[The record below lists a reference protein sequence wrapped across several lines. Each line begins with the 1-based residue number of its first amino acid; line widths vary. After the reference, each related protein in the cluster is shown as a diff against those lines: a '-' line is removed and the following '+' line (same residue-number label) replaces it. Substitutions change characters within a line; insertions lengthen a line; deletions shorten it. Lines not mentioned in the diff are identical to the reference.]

1 MPNDNVFLL
10 LKGELCFHLQVQ
22 FGEIEVVLFALI
34 VEHTKEASI
43 QWNEI
48 YLGASSSDIK
58 DAVVEFFT
66 GFSAL
71 QTVGGQPDPWRSK
84 VSAPV
89 LICVSIALVRRYGIF
104 LSIINNGSSIGTLHA
119 FCVPVHGKGLSI
131 TQGFAGSISDIESN
145 LLIYRKIPR
154 ETSCI
159 AHPFRMVFG
168 FFGCNRNT
176 ALEHSFRCDAI
187 SCLYLIWSIS
197 MHLNVFP
204 CEETVQ
210 LAMVFSPGS
219 CLDHEI
225 GRTFA
230 RVFVRS
236 KLSQNWL
243 CFRQGWITDKEFYK
257 ERFILTCFSILS
269 SKRMPPPVVPAMF
282 QGAME
287 HACVSFDIM
296 MIKHFY

>member
-43 QWNEI
+43 QWNEVD
-48 YLGASSSDIK
+48 LGASSSDIK
-58 DAVVEFFT
+58 DTVVEPVA
-66 GFSAL
+66 GFSAC
-71 QTVGGQPDPWRSK
+71 QAVGGKPDPGRSK
-84 VSAPV
+84 VSPPV
-89 LICVSIALVRRYGIF
+89 LVCIPIALVRRYIIF
-104 LSIINNGSSIGTLHA
+104 LPIKYNGSRKGTFHA
-119 FCVPVHGKGLSI
+119 FCVPIHGKGLSI
-131 TQGFAGSISDIESN
+131 TQGFAGSVSNIESN
-145 LLIYRKIPR
+145 FLIYCKIPG
-154 ETSCI
+154 EASCI

-176 ALEHSFRCDAI
+176 ALEHSFGCEAI
-187 SCLYLIWSIS
+187 NCLYLIRSIS

-225 GRTFA
+225 RRAFA
-230 RVFVRS
+230 CVFVRI

-243 CFRQGWITDKEFYK
+243 SFRQGWITDKEFYK
-257 ERFILTCFSILS
+257 ERLVFPCFGILCGE
-269 SKRMPPPVVPAMF
+269 RVPPPVISAMLKRSV
-282 QGAME
+282 E
-287 HACVSFDIM
+287 HAGVSIDIM
-296 MIKHFY
+296 MIKHF